1 MPDKKG
7 LVDGDVLDGDNPL
20 FALQFQNAVD
30 QQERVSVRQNFKDFV
45 DIEADFRFLAAK
57 ARARS
62 CSQS

>member
-30 QQERVSVRQNFKDFV
+30 QQKRIAVRQNLQDSW
-45 DIEADFRFLAAK
+45 ISSADFRPFG
-57 ARARS
+57 RSFRSQS